1 MSNPPLMLGRS
12 EPTAC
17 KGCPYFTGPGCGCDN
32 EGHAWPR
39 NPDYEGAVLGFLG
52 SPALAALLTDD
63 VHRRQ
68 LLDIRDLIDDDDL
81 ARAWLIGMNPALDD
95 QSPLGFIAAG
105 CGAEAL
111 AAARE
116 FVR

>member
-1 MSNPPLMLGRS
+1 MTTRIRHHAPPV
-12 EPTAC
+12 
-17 KGCPYFTGPGCGCDN
+17 
-32 EGHAWPR
+32 
-39 NPDYEGAVLGFLG
+39 PDYEGAVLAFLG
-52 SPALAALLTDD
+52 PTLAALLADD

-95 QSPLGFIAAG
+95 QPPLGAITDG
-105 CGAEAL
+105 RGAEAL

-116 FVR
+116 FVS